1 MRRLA
6 LLPLLAFSL
15 ACGSDGTPTGGPPT
29 PSLGN
34 FPVGT
39 YVGTIEESDVSD
51 DYLYLVGTHRITFT
65 SNATWNL
72 VLNGVSV
79 VTGRFSVSGSQISIT
94 DVGGNYSCSQ
104 LGPAYATGTYTWS
117 LDGSTLS
124 FVVVSDNCTGR
135 VVGMTTSLMIRQ

>member
-1 MRRLA
+1 MRTLA
-6 LLPLLAFSL
+6 LLPLLTFVI
-15 ACGSDGTPTGGPPT
+15 ACGGDGTPTGGPEP
-29 PSLGN
+29 PSLGD

-72 VLNGVSV
+72 ILNGVSA

-94 DVGGNYSCSQ
+94 DVSGTYSCAQ
-104 LGPAYATGTYTWS
+104 VGPTYATGTYTWS
-117 LDGSTLS
+117 FDGNALS
-124 FVVVSDNCTGR
+124 FTVVSDNCTGR